1 MGQDK
6 ERKDHLPITM
16 TGKTNLTWGGGGNL
30 LSLKIDLDGEK
41 QRQN

>member
-16 TGKTNLTWGGGGNL
+16 TGKTNLTWGGNL